1 MIFSLLFYNRLV
13 SAFGNRLH
21 PLFIGTVLVVGSS
34 IPFFFMKPSFSW
46 LVYVTVGFQGVGL
59 AIMLNIATSLI
70 SDVIGNDDQSSA
82 FVYGTY
88 SLCDKFVNGFLLVA
102 IGNTVIENATWLRW
116 LSSGLPLVSSIATFL
131 FAMIGKIYYADKMRK
146 VSVKNRK

>member
-1 MIFSLLFYNRLV
+1 MIFSIFFYNRLV

-21 PLFIGTVLVVGSS
+21 PLLIGTILVVGSA
-34 IPFFFMKPSFSW
+34 IPFFFMKPSFAW

-88 SLCDKFVNGFLLVA
+88 SLCDKFVNGFLLVL
-102 IGNTVIENATWLRW
+102 IGNTVMEDPNWLRW
-116 LSSGLPLVSSIATFL
+116 LASGLPIASSILTFI
-131 FAMIGKIYYADKMRK
+131 FAYIGKVLYADKMRK
-146 VSVKNRK
+146 ISVKNRK